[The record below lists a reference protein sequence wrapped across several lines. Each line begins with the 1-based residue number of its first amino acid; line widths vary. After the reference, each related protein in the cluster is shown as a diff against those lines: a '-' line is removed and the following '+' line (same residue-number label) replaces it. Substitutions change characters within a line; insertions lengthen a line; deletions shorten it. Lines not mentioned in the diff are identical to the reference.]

1 MATRAR
7 PPRTAQTPVGKSE
20 NRDDVCGAKK
30 CAEEL
35 NALGL
40 ERAELLANW
49 FKRNRITRRIDGVI
63 SSHKRRTFQTVDP
76 IAVDAGLSVQQFPV
90 GGTELEPEGTTASEC
105 PTVEAILSADPG
117 DTLLVAG
124 HSGTLYDIMGD
135 TVEDCSVAGLGLDTS
150 SDRRFP
156 RDEDGKVRDFGDIW
170 KVVIYPQANG
180 EFTTRFAYRVN
191 LQPKR
196 LSVSN
201 YAY

>member
-1 MATRAR
+1 
-7 PPRTAQTPVGKSE
+7 
-20 NRDDVCGAKK
+20 
-30 CAEEL
+30 
-35 NALGL
+35 
-40 ERAELLANW
+40 
-49 FKRNRITRRIDGVI
+49 
-63 SSHKRRTFQTVDP
+63 
-76 IAVDAGLSVQQFPV
+76 
-90 GGTELEPEGTTASEC
+90 
-105 PTVEAILSADPG
+105 
-117 DTLLVAG
+117 
-124 HSGTLYDIMGD
+124 MGD